1 MYCFRWFTPKF
12 TIKLWT
18 WILTLRVC
26 NVAFLQNNPV
36 FFFQLSLHP
45 NIFDSIFLKRIE
57 KGVPQSHRFHERC
70 LKKLQIHKSQSDAKN
85 LLMKS
90 LKTPTPKI
98 LRNYPYTTSS
108 RLNLFSFYFQFQF
121 EQKITINYQSAPFEK
136 DSQPDLISSLIA
148 ISKLKYFCQIIR

>member
-1 MYCFRWFTPKF
+1 
-12 TIKLWT
+12 
-18 WILTLRVC
+18 
-26 NVAFLQNNPV
+26 
-36 FFFQLSLHP
+36 
-45 NIFDSIFLKRIE
+45 
-57 KGVPQSHRFHERC
+57 